1 VFALHKELSIDMDNN
16 VIDYAIVGAGVAG
29 TYCAWRLKQAYPDKN
44 IVLFEYSERI
54 GGRLFTRQLPDIPH
68 INAELGG
75 MRFIPGEQ
83 PLITSLIKKLELETR
98 KFPMGADDDP
108 SGLGNYAYFRGK
120 HLHVSELND
129 SKKVPFKLNWSV
141 KNKNPDQI
149 QTQVMKLLVPDWQ
162 ERSFDDW
169 FEVNVFGEPLWK
181 FGFWNLLY
189 RVLQPDA
196 YAFLKCGSGYDT
208 NVSNGNAV
216 TLLPTGG
223 DYSSTVQFL
232 TLVDGMNALP
242 TKLAHEFKRDG
253 GKIAKNHRLASIY
266 RQDNEYGKPYQL
278 SFVLTHT
285 NEKGKTK
292 DCIPLEVENCLAE
305 HVILAMPRR
314 SLELIEWEYW
324 QKDDFLS
331 KHLESVLIQGA
342 VKIFLAYDYAWWQEL
357 GLLAGR
363 SITDLPIRQTYY
375 FTFPNEISNHKA
387 LLMGSYSDLE
397 SLPFWKGLENGTP
410 FKGALDCSAS
420 ELMVHETHR
429 QMVEMHGLKELP
441 KPYAAAY
448 KDWGED
454 PFGGAW
460 HSWKGGFKYNE
471 IMPKMRHPV
480 ASENVYICG
489 EAYSSD
495 QGWAEGA
502 LETAELLLK
511 EDLKV
516 PPHEDVSKNWQPD
529 LLRRMRYP
537 SWFSQ
542 G

>member
-1 VFALHKELSIDMDNN
+1 MDNN

-29 TYCAWRLKQAYPDKN
+29 TYCAWRLKQAYPDQN
-44 IVLFEYSERI
+44 IVLFEYSDRI

-83 PLITSLIKKLELETR
+83 PLITSLVKNLGLETR
-98 KFPMGADDDP
+98 KFPMGGDDDP

-120 HLHVSELND
+120 HLRVGELND

-149 QTQVMKLLVPDWQ
+149 QTQVMKLLVPDWK

-169 FEVNVFGEPLWK
+169 FDVNVFGKPLWK

-189 RVLQPDA
+189 RVLEPDA

-232 TLVDGMNALP
+232 TLVEGMNALP
-242 TKLAHEFKRDG
+242 VKLAHEFERQG
-253 GKIAKNHRLASIY
+253 GQIAKNHRLASIH
-266 RQDNEYGKPYQL
+266 RDENENGKPYQL
-278 SFVLTHT
+278 SFVLTQT
-285 NEKGKTK
+285 SEEGKTK
-292 DCIPLEVENCLAE
+292 DCIPIEIKSCFAE

-324 QKDDFLS
+324 KKDDFLS

-342 VKIFLAYDYAWWQEL
+342 VKIFLAYDYAWWKEL
-357 GLLAGR
+357 GLIAGR
-363 SITDLPIRQTYY
+363 SITDLPIRQSYY
-375 FTFPNEISNHKA
+375 FTFPDEISNHKA
-387 LLMGSYSDLE
+387 LLMASYNDLE
-397 SLPFWKGLENGTP
+397 SLPFWKGLENGEP
-410 FKGALDCSAS
+410 FEGLPDCSAS
-420 ELMVHETHR
+420 ELMVNETHR

-441 KPYAAAY
+441 KPYTAAY

-480 ASENVYICG
+480 ASEKVYICG
-489 EAYSSD
+489 EAYSGD

-516 PPHEDVSKNWQPD
+516 PPHEEVTRGWQPD

-542 G
+542 A